1 VFANRTEAGKQL
13 ANQLLKLQLPNP
25 TVLALPRGGV
35 PVAAE
40 IAKALAAPLDVLVVR
55 KVGAPHNLEIA
66 VAALVDGDPPDVVL
80 NREMIE
86 AHELADED
94 LAALIARER
103 PELERRK
110 RLYGRS
116 QLRIAGKTVILVDD
130 GAATGTTMKAA
141 FKAISRR
148 SPREII
154 IALPVASADA
164 LDSLSSLTSR
174 VVCLARPV
182 RFRALSFHYREFE
195 QVSDAELRRI
205 LNENDDLLRRARLQ
219 IFEMIKDPG

>member
-1 VFANRTEAGKQL
+1 MFANRTEAGKQL
-13 ANQLLKLQLPNP
+13 ATQLLKLQLPNP

-103 PELERRK
+103 PELERQKATLWPEPTADRRK
-110 RLYGRS
+110 NCHLG
-116 QLRIAGKTVILVDD
+116 G
-130 GAATGTTMKAA
+130 
-141 FKAISRR
+141 
-148 SPREII
+148 
-154 IALPVASADA
+154 
-164 LDSLSSLTSR
+164 
-174 VVCLARPV
+174 
-182 RFRALSFHYREFE
+182 
-195 QVSDAELRRI
+195 
-205 LNENDDLLRRARLQ
+205 
-219 IFEMIKDPG
+219 

>member
-1 VFANRTEAGKQL
+1 
-13 ANQLLKLQLPNP
+13 
-25 TVLALPRGGV
+25 
-35 PVAAE
+35 
-40 IAKALAAPLDVLVVR
+40 
-55 KVGAPHNLEIA
+55 
-66 VAALVDGDPPDVVL
+66 
-80 NREMIE
+80 M
-86 AHELADED
+86 
-94 LAALIARER
+94 
-103 PELERRK
+103 
-110 RLYGRS
+110 
-116 QLRIAGKTVILVDD
+116 VDD

-195 QVSDAELRRI
+195 QVSDAEVRRI